1 MAFWISPLIYCQNS
15 FPPFLVYHDSF
26 NTSLENSSIP
36 SSAGRNFFS
45 KAAVD
50 TDAFLV
56 YINLKKV
63 NHVTHAHYTIVLKR
77 ISNTAFHA
85 AFNQSVFQQS
95 PKQTF
100 CAVIKKKLV
109 TD

>member
-1 MAFWISPLIYCQNS
+1 MILLIHPLKIVLYLAVPEEIFFQK
-15 FPPFLVYHDSF
+15 PPL
-26 NTSLENSSIP
+26 
-36 SSAGRNFFS
+36 
-45 KAAVD
+45 D
-50 TDAFLV
+50 TEAFLV

-77 ISNTAFHA
+77 ISNTDCHA